1 MHLFFFLPLFYF
13 VGSINFN
20 QKVYQINNK
29 YITHTNFIRFTF
41 LKNQDSAFF
50 LSALLN
56 LLITTEITHFF
67 QHSLISQQLKKHSSF
82 FFLTIRGRHLF
93 FVLFLIHASHTLFHT
108 HKNCFFLNFHSWLLQ
123 FLAIV
128 KFFHFCIIFFLSKH
142 KIFQFLSHTIFYL
155 FFFLCIILILI
166 INFSVWC
173 GIKNIRMA
181 TTEP

>member
-1 MHLFFFLPLFYF
+1 MCVFSSLFPASPLFFSQNALVFFLPLFYF

-29 YITHTNFIRFTF
+29 YITHEFYSFHISEEPR
-41 LKNQDSAFF
+41 LGF

-67 QHSLISQQLKKHSSF
+67 QHSLISQQLKKNSSF

-128 KFFHFCIIFFLSKH
+128 KFFHFCIIFSFK
-142 KIFQFLSHTIFYL
+142 T
-155 FFFLCIILILI
+155 
-166 INFSVWC
+166 
-173 GIKNIRMA
+173 
-181 TTEP
+181 